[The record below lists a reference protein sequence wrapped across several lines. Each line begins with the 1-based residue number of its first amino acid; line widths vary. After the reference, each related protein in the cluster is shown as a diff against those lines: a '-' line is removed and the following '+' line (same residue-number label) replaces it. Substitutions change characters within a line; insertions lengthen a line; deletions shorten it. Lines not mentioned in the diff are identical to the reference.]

1 MALAPSLAQCESF
14 LKVRR
19 VTALQIPHHLHP
31 ASRSSLLALQTQ
43 RLHLHSALLYVLP
56 QMSVLS
62 LPS

>member
-1 MALAPSLAQCESF
+1 MDRAPSLAQCESF
-14 LKVRR
+14 LKVCR

-31 ASRSSLLALQTQ
+31 VSRSSLLALQPQ
-43 RLHLHSALLYVLP
+43 RLHLHSAVPYVLP